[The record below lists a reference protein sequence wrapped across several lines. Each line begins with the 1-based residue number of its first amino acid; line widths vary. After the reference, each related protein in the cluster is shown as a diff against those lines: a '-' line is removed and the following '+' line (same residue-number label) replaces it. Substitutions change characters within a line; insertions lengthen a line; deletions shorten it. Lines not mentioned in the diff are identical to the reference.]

1 MSLDLEALD
10 RRVDL
15 THGIQQAAGERL
27 LEAIRHD
34 PAAQAA
40 MPARLRTRLEHY
52 LKMSAA
58 YYAAEEA
65 AQAAAKAERD
75 DDGERPVAGQMAA
88 KESNDWV
95 AASLPSA
102 LRGGVL

>member
-1 MSLDLEALD
+1 MSLDIEALD

-15 THGIQQAAGERL
+15 THSIQQAAGERL

-75 DDGERPVAGQMAA
+75 DDERPAVHSAVR
-88 KESNDWV
+88 ESNDWV

>member
-1 MSLDLEALD
+1 MSHTIEALD
-10 RRVDL
+10 ARVNL

-27 LEAIRHD
+27 LEAIRND

-52 LKMSAA
+52 LKMHAA
-58 YYAAEEA
+58 YDAAEEA

-75 DDGERPVAGQMAA
+75 DGERPAVHSAVA
-88 KESNDWV
+88 ESNVWSE
-95 AASLPSA
+95 ATLMAK